1 MGDAAAMTKDF
12 MRQIIVK
19 KVKQDFPAQFGRD
32 PTDEELEIYVAKTM
46 EAASAMFGG
55 GGADATGLGDIAE
68 AEFEES
74 DDAYDP
80 QRDLD
85 DEENDDDV
93 PNEEELADE
102 RQDIEKEQA
111 LEHQPAMDEDID
123 EEALVNSDAFKDDL
137 AAALK
142 HVTQQAQ
149 FDRDR
154 VLQLARDAYIR
165 DTGENPTD
173 EMLQNALNMFAEVD
187 ESEQDEEEQNSAD
200 DDVEEEEQV
209 VNPEEFKQE
218 MESAMEAVRQL
229 GKAHGDVLMT
239 KISESF
245 ETLNG
250 APPTQ
255 EQLDGIK
262 ARIQQKFADEAREDF
277 LDVIDSD
284 HASDAADEEY
294 KPSEDDK
301 AQQAEDEK
309 IDAMEEQVDEE
320 TAIAFADKPVKVL
333 VTPVKKRRSGAS
345 MGVYMSE
352 DKKTDTKKTLEF
364 AQNKFEQI
372 NKRAPT
378 DDDSERLKDFLT
390 TGMLFESVM
399 DAEKVICAEKIAE
412 DDLQFRKDFA
422 SMDCDL
428 VEPNKK
434 ENEDTSNM
442 IDID

>member
-1 MGDAAAMTKDF
+1 MLSDNSEPHDDTEFDDEDDIDAEDAAAMTQDF

-80 QRDLD
+80 QQDLI
-85 DEENDDDV
+85 DEENEDDV

-102 RQDIEKEQA
+102 RKDIEKEQA

-173 EMLQNALNMFAEVD
+173 EMLQNALDMFAEVD

-200 DDVEEEEQV
+200 
-209 VNPEEFKQE
+209 
-218 MESAMEAVRQL
+218 
-229 GKAHGDVLMT
+229 
-239 KISESF
+239 
-245 ETLNG
+245 
-250 APPTQ
+250 
-255 EQLDGIK
+255 
-262 ARIQQKFADEAREDF
+262 
-277 LDVIDSD
+277 
-284 HASDAADEEY
+284 
-294 KPSEDDK
+294 
-301 AQQAEDEK
+301 
-309 IDAMEEQVDEE
+309 
-320 TAIAFADKPVKVL
+320 
-333 VTPVKKRRSGAS
+333 
-345 MGVYMSE
+345 
-352 DKKTDTKKTLEF
+352 
-364 AQNKFEQI
+364 
-372 NKRAPT
+372 
-378 DDDSERLKDFLT
+378 
-390 TGMLFESVM
+390 
-399 DAEKVICAEKIAE
+399 
-412 DDLQFRKDFA
+412 
-422 SMDCDL
+422 
-428 VEPNKK
+428 
-434 ENEDTSNM
+434 
-442 IDID
+442 